1 MQHRNTA
8 SSLILNATSYELKLL
23 VRGILLPSILVFFFI
38 YVIISIV
45 DVERNGNY
53 NSIPSSI
60 ILAAG
65 AIVSLK
71 LLFYTKLE
79 KIEIRRFRFIFL
91 ALICWLIGELMYVY
105 YQAFLGIA
113 DPYPSIADLFYLSAT
128 GFLSVHLFSILYL
141 KKSIL
146 KNKFLVY
153 LGFVASIFPIYL
165 FIDTIYNYQEYY
177 SQSPLEFVITGL
189 YYASDA
195 VVIFP
200 CIPIILSLSKKDPF
214 IFHWLLITLSVFIL
228 VTADLCYTFVASIDG
243 ELLSNTE
250 WLWSFV
256 FAIGYLLM
264 SVSILWFSKLKEIL
278 EYEKFSNILK
288 YDKNDTFGCDDQ
300 IKEVVEVF
308 DDPNQISSSMAKVME
323 MAKEHV
329 DVLFAQ
335 NIIQKDELNKFI
347 NILVKTT
354 RNNNLL
360 KVRVLLPSTMFDER
374 MNPRKI
380 GSSINTKY
388 FDRPLAANAIT
399 AIVDSEFMCVLGSES
414 NNIDTPNKYF
424 IMQIS
429 NEMKIYASIAL
440 FEKIWLLEK
449 FVDFG

>member
-1 MQHRNTA
+1 
-8 SSLILNATSYELKLL
+8 
-23 VRGILLPSILVFFFI
+23 
-38 YVIISIV
+38 
-45 DVERNGNY
+45 
-53 NSIPSSI
+53 
-60 ILAAG
+60 
-65 AIVSLK
+65 
-71 LLFYTKLE
+71 
-79 KIEIRRFRFIFL
+79 
-91 ALICWLIGELMYVY
+91 
-105 YQAFLGIA
+105 
-113 DPYPSIADLFYLSAT
+113 
-128 GFLSVHLFSILYL
+128 
-141 KKSIL
+141 
-146 KNKFLVY
+146 
-153 LGFVASIFPIYL
+153 
-165 FIDTIYNYQEYY
+165 
-177 SQSPLEFVITGL
+177 
-189 YYASDA
+189 
-195 VVIFP
+195 
-200 CIPIILSLSKKDPF
+200 
-214 IFHWLLITLSVFIL
+214 
-228 VTADLCYTFVASIDG
+228 
-243 ELLSNTE
+243 
-250 WLWSFV
+250 
-256 FAIGYLLM
+256 M

-278 EYEKFSNILK
+278 EYEKFSKILK

-388 FDRPLAANAIT
+388 FDRPLAVNAIT